1 MEVKNLGEIW
11 KITSVALAF
20 IVVSLLAYAMWLKSN
35 NTLLQSEIDSLNMVI
50 EMAAKEMDKKQLEVN
65 KTVENIKVIYKDK
78 KVYIETFVKDENET
92 DCGATSRFWD
102 GYKFPSLRD

>member
-11 KITSVALAF
+11 KITSVVLAF
-20 IVVSLLAYAMWLKSN
+20 VVVSLLAYAMWLKGN
-35 NTLLQSEIDSLNMVI
+35 NTQLQSEIDSLNMVI

-65 KTVENIKVIYKDK
+65 KTIENIKVIYKDK

>member
-1 MEVKNLGEIW
+1 MGEIW

-92 DCGATSRFWD
+92 DCAATSRFWD

>member
-35 NTLLQSEIDSLNMVI
+35 NTQLQSEIDNLNIVI
-50 EMAAKEMDKKQLEVN
+50 EMAAKEMDKKQLEAN
-65 KTVENIKVIYKDK
+65 KTIENIKVIYKDR

-92 DCGATSRFWD
+92 DCAATSRFWD
-102 GYKFPSLRD
+102 GYQFPSLRN

>member
-1 MEVKNLGEIW
+1 MGEIW

-20 IVVSLLAYAMWLKSN
+20 IVVSLLTYAMWLKSN
-35 NTLLQSEIDSLNMVI
+35 NTQLQSEIDNLNMVI
-50 EMAAKEMDKKQLEVN
+50 EMAAKEMDKKQLEAN
-65 KTVENIKVIYKDK
+65 KTIKDIKVIYRDK

-102 GYKFPSLRD
+102 GYQFPSLRN

>member
-1 MEVKNLGEIW
+1 MEVKNLSEIW

-20 IVVSLLAYAMWLKSN
+20 IVVSLLAYAMWLKNSN
-35 NTLLQSEIDSLNMVI
+35 TRLQSEIDSLNMVI

-65 KTVENIKVIYKDK
+65 KTIENIKVIYKDN

-92 DCGATSRFWD
+92 DCAAASRFWD
-102 GYKFPSLRD
+102 GYRFPSLRN

>member
-11 KITSVALAF
+11 KITSVALVFTA
-20 IVVSLLAYAMWLKSN
+20 VSLLAYAMWLKSN

-78 KVYIETFVKDENET
+78 KVYIETFVKDGNET
-92 DCGATSRFWD
+92 DCAATSRFWD
-102 GYKFPSLRD
+102 GYKFPSLRN

>member
-1 MEVKNLGEIW
+1 MSEIW

-20 IVVSLLAYAMWLKSN
+20 IVVSLLAYAMWLKNSN
-35 NTLLQSEIDSLNMVI
+35 TRLQSEIDSLNMVI

-65 KTVENIKVIYKDK
+65 KTIENIKVIYKDK

-92 DCGATSRFWD
+92 ECDSAYRV
-102 GYKFPSLRD
+102 LRTFKY

>member
-11 KITSVALAF
+11 KITSVALVFTA
-20 IVVSLLAYAMWLKSN
+20 VSLLAYAMWLKSN

-102 GYKFPSLRD
+102 GYKFPSLRN

>member
-20 IVVSLLAYAMWLKSN
+20 IVVSLLVYNMWLKNSN
-35 NTLLQSEIDSLNMVI
+35 TQLQSEIDNLNIVI
-50 EMAAKEMDKKQLEVN
+50 ETAAKEMDKKQLEAN
-65 KTVENIKVIYKDK
+65 KTIENIKVIYKDR

-92 DCGATSRFWD
+92 DCAATSRFWD
-102 GYKFPSLRD
+102 GYKFPSLRN

>member
-11 KITSVALAF
+11 KITSVALVFTA
-20 IVVSLLAYAMWLKSN
+20 VSLLAYAMWLKSN

>member
-20 IVVSLLAYAMWLKSN
+20 VVVSLLVYNMWLKNSN
-35 NTLLQSEIDSLNMVI
+35 TQLQSEIDNLNIVI
-50 EMAAKEMDKKQLEVN
+50 EMAAKEMDKKQLEAN
-65 KTVENIKVIYKDK
+65 KTIEDIKVIYRDK

-92 DCGATSRFWD
+92 DCAATSRFWD
-102 GYKFPSLRD
+102 GYQFPSLRN

>member
-1 MEVKNLGEIW
+1 MGEIW
-11 KITSVALAF
+11 KITSVVLAF
-20 IVVSLLAYAMWLKSN
+20 TVVSLLAYAMWLKSN
-35 NTLLQSEIDSLNMVI
+35 NTQLQSEIDSLNMVI
-50 EMAAKEMDKKQLEVN
+50 EIAAKEMDKKQLEVN
-65 KTVENIKVIYKDK
+65 KTIENIKVIYKDK

>member
-20 IVVSLLAYAMWLKSN
+20 IVVSLLAYAMWLKNSN
-35 NTLLQSEIDSLNMVI
+35 TQLQSEIDNLNIVI
-50 EMAAKEMDKKQLEVN
+50 EMAAKEMDKKQLEAN
-65 KTVENIKVIYKDK
+65 KTIENIKVIYKDR

-92 DCGATSRFWD
+92 DCAATSRFWD
-102 GYKFPSLRD
+102 GYKFPSLRN

>member
-35 NTLLQSEIDSLNMVI
+35 NMLLQSEIDSLNMVI
-50 EMAAKEMDKKQLEVN
+50 ETAAKEMDKKQLEVN

-92 DCGATSRFWD
+92 DCAATSRFWD

>member
-1 MEVKNLGEIW
+1 MEVKNLSEIW

-20 IVVSLLAYAMWLKSN
+20 IVVSLLAYAMWLKNSN
-35 NTLLQSEIDSLNMVI
+35 TRLQSEIDSLNMVI

-65 KTVENIKVIYKDK
+65 KTIENIKVIYKDK

-92 DCGATSRFWD
+92 DCAVTSRFWD
-102 GYKFPSLRD
+102 GYQFPSLRN

>member
-35 NTLLQSEIDSLNMVI
+35 NTLLQSEIDNLNIVI
-50 EMAAKEMDKKQLEVN
+50 EMAAKEMDKKQLEAN
-65 KTVENIKVIYKDK
+65 KTIENIKVIYKDR

-92 DCGATSRFWD
+92 DCAATSRFWD
-102 GYKFPSLRD
+102 GYKFPSLRN

>member
-11 KITSVALAF
+11 KITSVVLVF
-20 IVVSLLAYAMWLKSN
+20 IVISLLAYAMWLKNSN
-35 NTLLQSEIDSLNMVI
+35 TRLQSEIDSLNMVI

-78 KVYIETFVKDENET
+78 KVYIETFVKDGNET
-92 DCGATSRFWD
+92 DCAATSRFWD

>member
-35 NTLLQSEIDSLNMVI
+35 NMLLQSEIDSLNMVI

-92 DCGATSRFWD
+92 DCAATSRFWD

>member
-1 MEVKNLGEIW
+1 MSEIW

-20 IVVSLLAYAMWLKSN
+20 IVISLLAYAMWLKSN
-35 NTLLQSEIDSLNMVI
+35 NTQLQSEIDGFNMVI
-50 EMAAKEMDKKQLEVN
+50 EMAAKEIDKKQLEAN
-65 KTVENIKVIYKDK
+65 KTVDDIKVIYKDK
-78 KVYIETFVKDENET
+78 KVYVETFVKGENET

>member
-92 DCGATSRFWD
+92 DCAATSRFWD

>member
-1 MEVKNLGEIW
+1 MGEIW

-35 NTLLQSEIDSLNMVI
+35 NTQLQSEIDGLNMVI
-50 EMAAKEMDKKQLEVN
+50 EIAAKEIDKKQLEAN
-65 KTVENIKVIYKDK
+65 KTVDDIKVIYRDK
-78 KVYIETFVKDENET
+78 KVYVETFVKGENET

>member
-11 KITSVALAF
+11 KITSVVLAF

-35 NTLLQSEIDSLNMVI
+35 NTQLQSEIDNLNMVI
-50 EMAAKEMDKKQLEVN
+50 EMAAKEMDKKQLEAN
-65 KTVENIKVIYKDK
+65 KTIKDIKVIYRDK
-78 KVYIETFVKDENET
+78 KVYVETFVKDENET

>member
-35 NTLLQSEIDSLNMVI
+35 NTQLQSEIDGLNTVI
-50 EMAAKEMDKKQLEVN
+50 EMAAKEIDKKQLEAN
-65 KTVENIKVIYKDK
+65 KTVDDIKVIYRDK
-78 KVYIETFVKDENET
+78 KVYVETFVKDGNET
-92 DCGATSRFWD
+92 DCAATSRFWD

>member
-20 IVVSLLAYAMWLKSN
+20 IVVSLLAYAMWLKGN
-35 NTLLQSEIDSLNMVI
+35 NTQLQSEIDSLNTVI

-65 KTVENIKVIYKDK
+65 KTIENIKVIYKDK

-92 DCGATSRFWD
+92 DCGATSRFWG
-102 GYKFPSLRD
+102 GYKFPSLRN